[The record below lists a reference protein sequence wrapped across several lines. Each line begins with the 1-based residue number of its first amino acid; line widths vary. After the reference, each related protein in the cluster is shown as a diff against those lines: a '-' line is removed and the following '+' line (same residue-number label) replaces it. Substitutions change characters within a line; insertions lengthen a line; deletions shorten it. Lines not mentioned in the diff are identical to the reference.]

1 MGGERT
7 PSTKRNA
14 FPGAKSPGRP
24 DLMLQDMDLGLGD
37 LDIDNLDELL
47 DCGDD
52 LMDIEQTAFMG
63 SSKVM
68 LKMIDN
74 MLLTIDSRIEGVK

>member
-1 MGGERT
+1 MANYNLGDVGDAEELLRAPGMEYKPNAGGLT
-7 PSTKRNA
+7 LPNI
-14 FPGAKSPGRP
+14 
-24 DLMLQDMDLGLGD
+24 DLMDDLA
-37 LDIDNLDELL
+37 IDNLDDIL
-47 DCGDD
+47 DCSGDD

-74 MLLTIDSRIEGVK
+74 ML